1 MSTSSLSE
9 TASTDEASDRRLRRT
24 QWTVLLATMF
34 SYLIFYTGRQTFG
47 FAAAPGAGDV
57 PVRAAGV
64 FAAGMGLRH
73 GVALGPYLI
82 LSAETDRRRP
92 RSVPR

>member
-34 SYLIFYTGRQTFG
+34 SYLTFYTGRQTFG
-47 FAAAPGAGDV
+47 FAAAPGA
-57 PVRAAGV
+57 
-64 FAAGMGLRH
+64 
-73 GVALGPYLI
+73 
-82 LSAETDRRRP
+82 
-92 RSVPR
+92 